1 MVRLFRIS
9 LGLSMVAVGVIQ
21 IIAITNDLVIAEA
34 LIFSSSGLL
43 LIASELTFDKPG
55 T

>member
-21 IIAITNDLVIAEA
+21 IVTIANDLVIAEA

-43 LIASELTFDKPG
+43 LLANELAFDRPG